1 MQVERISEDEAEEKM
16 LKLEYRLAQIQQV
29 ESCQQVFEL
38 VRKMWPDFITGRHH
52 KIMAEK
58 LERVAR
64 AIEAVDHQHAAASH
78 EV

>member
-29 ESCQQVFEL
+29 ESCQQEYLSF

-58 LERVAR
+58 LERVASG
-64 AIEAVDHQHAAASH
+64 EL
-78 EV
+78 